1 MYSTRRSA
9 KLTSTQRLTAVST
22 PPNKP
27 LSVCACFCPV
37 KALEPNCRANSQPSY
52 TLTVVTLRVLYV
64 GSGTCDGDSQDAEHF
79 NHAIH
84 DWANGE
90 TPMAF
95 VCSASGRGERVHLGS
110 DTVPGYRLR
119 LIDLYVASPLVSL
132 SLSRC

>member
-1 MYSTRRSA
+1 VFLPSQSSGA
-9 KLTSTQRLTAVST
+9 KLQGQFPNT
-22 PPNKP
+22 PSAQGSAGTRS
-27 LSVCACFCPV
+27 L
-37 KALEPNCRANSQPSY
+37 SY
-52 TLTVVTLRVLYV
+52 TLTVVTLRGLYV
-64 GSGTCDGDSQDAEHF
+64 GTGTCDGDSQDAEHF